1 MFISTDT
8 GTCHLEKIGQSLALS
23 LNKIKHEDKTLLGLY
38 LSALPN
44 KLFRAAT
51 AQIGKTF
58 LELQMF
64 RIILLS
70 NACIIP

>member
-1 MFISTDT
+1 MCSSALI
-8 GTCHLEKIGQSLALS
+8 LEHVILKTIGQSLALS

-51 AQIGKTF
+51 AQIVTF